1 MKVSKHRFAE
11 RAEGC
16 YLDAVKII
24 KSKFDEGDSGTIIL
38 PEDKGIE
45 CIVWSPEN
53 GCYPMVIR
61 AFNVDGDAFMTDE
74 CVGEDFDPLA
84 YDYEE
89 DEDGIVTT
97 MSYDCNEID
106 WESVC
111 QLADYLSGNT
121 EGPQS
126 LLEAIRHIKKEA
138 DEYLAY
144 MFEKE
149 GTEYDI
155 KVETDCLDD
164 NYDFNWESFVKA
176 TKEQVIMEDGD
187 SVGYDQFTIDNY
199 LQIID
204 GINASELA
212 NWGIDQQYFN
222 VIRLH
227 RDDLKDMVV
236 NSDLISDEQMAR
248 VCEVVREVL
257 LIGDYYEIVRSACE
271 STGLPMIDK
280 TTK

>member
-16 YLDAVKII
+16 YLDAVEII

-61 AFNVDGDAFMTDE
+61 AFNADGDAFMTDE

-84 YDYEE
+84 YDYAE

-126 LLEAIRHIKKEA
+126 LLEAIQHIKQEA
-138 DEYLAY
+138 DDYLDQIFQDEDTEFDINVNTDYVNSEAD
-144 MFEKE
+144 FEQ
-149 GTEYDI
+149 G
-155 KVETDCLDD
+155 L
-164 NYDFNWESFVKA
+164 FVKA
-176 TKEQVIMEDGD
+176 TKDCVLLDDEDVVTYD
-187 SVGYDQFTIDNY
+187 SFTIDNY
-199 LQIID
+199 LEIVD
-204 GINASELA
+204 GINTAELVGY
-212 NWGIDQQYFN
+212 GIDQQYYS

-227 RDDLKDMVV
+227 RDDLKDFVV
-236 NSDLISDEQMAR
+236 NSDLISDADMRQ
-248 VCEVVREVL
+248 VCKLVKEAL
-257 LIGDYYEIVRSACE
+257 LIGDYYEIVKSACE
-271 STGLPMIDK
+271 SVGLSMIDK
-280 TTK
+280 TSE